1 MGSNQTKPNQT
12 IIIPPTFI
20 VHPSTIGQSKNV
32 GGGEFV
38 PNMNEPHSSLL
49 GMIEKNVWRKQ
60 VEFNYQEVPCV
71 CLHAKSL

>member
-1 MGSNQTKPNQT
+1 M
-12 IIIPPTFI
+12 
-20 VHPSTIGQSKNV
+20 